1 MKTERIPINR
11 LDDGELLGFVV
22 QGAGGWQA
30 QTVFGYT
37 FARSADRNQ
46 VEQVVH
52 EQGLTVLK
60 GTWQYLD
67 PDDGQWH
74 PCILKDISP
83 QQVTV
88 IRTNAMGYQDPE
100 TTKLVTIKH
109 PDETTLVVA

>member
-11 LDDGELLGFVV
+11 PDDGELLGYVAY
-22 QGAGGWQA
+22 GSGSWQA

-37 FARSADRNQ
+37 FARSSDR
-46 VEQVVH
+46 EQIEQTVRD
-52 EQGLTVLK
+52 QGLQVLK
-60 GTWQYLD
+60 STWQYLD

-74 PCILKDISP
+74 PCVLKDVAP

-100 TTKLVTIKH
+100 TVKHVVIRHPDDTKLIKS
-109 PDETTLVVA
+109 